1 MRYYKEYNSENKLIA
16 IGTGALNGIEITEE
30 EYNALLSEIEE
41 KAVLVEQLYKGEIT
55 IEDVPAEWQED
66 IQRQVDEI
74 IAVNGEAA
82 EQEATEEDYQAAL
95 AELGVSV

>member
-1 MRYYKEYNSENKLIA
+1 MRYYKEYNTENKLIA

-30 EYNALLSEIEE
+30 EYNALSAEIDE
-41 KAVLVEQLYKGEIT
+41 KAVLAEQLYTGEIT

-66 IQRQVDEI
+66 VQQQVDEL
-74 IAVNGEAA
+74 IAVNGEIGQ
-82 EQEATEEDYQAAL
+82 QEATEADYQAAL